1 MLLTLLK
8 ASFCILDLFVTLSIE
23 YCELLRIL
31 TLEVRDLLLKLLM
44 AGVVIFY
51 LVL

>member
-8 ASFCILDLFVTLSIE
+8 ASFCILDLFVTLCIE